1 MEPTIGDILRYN
13 SSMYTKIYLRC
24 YFLLLCLIMMGC
36 SSIHEDSDEV
46 VERVKVGD
54 RVPSFTV
61 DMVDNGVHTTFSTAH
76 LSGETVIV
84 FFSTLCS
91 DCQRELPE
99 LNDYYLRHK
108 DDPGFQM
115 IAISR
120 AEGEDMVAPF
130 WEEYDLQIPYSAQA
144 DRHVYDLFA
153 SSIVP
158 RVYFVSAQG
167 IVTRVLIENFEVGE

>member
-1 MEPTIGDILRYN
+1 MRIIN
-13 SSMYTKIYLRC
+13 C
-24 YFLLLCLIMMGC
+24 LLLCLLLVGC
-36 SSIHEDSDEV
+36 GGIDDDNNV
-46 VERVKVGD
+46 TERVKVGD
-54 RVPSFTV
+54 RVPSFSV
-61 DMVDNGVHTTFSTAH
+61 EMVKGGERSTFSTSH
-76 LSGETVIV
+76 LTGETVIV
-84 FFSTLCS
+84 LFSVKCG

-99 LNDYYLRHK
+99 LNGYYLRHK

-120 AEGEDMVAPF
+120 AEGEDLVAPF
-130 WEEYDLQIPYSAQA
+130 WEEYGLQMPYSAQT
-144 DRHVYDLFA
+144 DRHIYELFA